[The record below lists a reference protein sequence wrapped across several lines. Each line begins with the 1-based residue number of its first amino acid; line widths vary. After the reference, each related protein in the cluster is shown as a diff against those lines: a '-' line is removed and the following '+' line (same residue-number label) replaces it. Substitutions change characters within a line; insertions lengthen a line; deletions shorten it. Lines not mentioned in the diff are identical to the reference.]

1 MECKFFFWFALC
13 LGGVKP
19 VWKLRR
25 QQSPLVLPRSLVLV
39 VIEQLQ
45 GRVRTLSGPNHSIC
59 RHCSPWE
66 WVTVLNIHKTQ
77 ARHRHRRASPDQHL
91 SCVCFLS
98 QHTLTSVHF
107 SGLHEPGGRF
117 GRKVGWNRS
126 LLRWTN
132 STIPCA
138 VESST
143 PANLPSSFLWGSW
156 KLLKAVRPDL
166 HDHSLAT
173 HILQGKV

>member
-1 MECKFFFWFALC
+1 MECIFFFWFALC

-45 GRVRTLSGPNHSIC
+45 GRVRNLSGPNHSIC

-107 SGLHEPGGRF
+107 SGLDEPGGRL

-126 LLRWTN
+126 LLRWTPMCSWIFN
-132 STIPCA
+132 TGQFALFLSLRFMETA
-138 VESST
+138 ESG
-143 PANLPSSFLWGSW
+143 SS
-156 KLLKAVRPDL
+156 RPPW
-166 HDHSLAT
+166 SLF
-173 HILQGKV
+173 GYSYPPGEGVVV